1 MHPVAWSTT
10 FSPSRDGQNPS
21 YSEKSWKFQITYQI
35 YPHFWWL
42 KLERCNNKESSWYL
56 NPGTISDQQGCTI
69 HGSNISIPDA
79 SVNLD
84 SNDGLNDGPETNY
97 HGRIRG
103 TWGGQ
108 TCTPYMHMD
117 VDTDRYRDIKLWSWY
132 IHYLLI
138 QLSSYYK
145 YIYTHNITQPHIYWC
160 TCAGS
165 FAYYDRGTGTF
176 PHLSSCRDG
185 VFKSQATEAPLG
197 PQPWWDGR
205 YMVCHRPFFGYIVV
219 TSGMSYL

>member
-10 FSPSRDGQNPS
+10 FSPSSDGQNPS

-108 TCTPYMHMD
+108 ACTPYMHMD

-132 IHYLLI
+132 IYIHYI
-138 QLSSYYK
+138 
-145 YIYTHNITQPHIYWC
+145 YIYTLFTYSIIVILYIYIY
-160 TCAGS
+160 TTT
-165 FAYYDRGTGTF
+165 YLLMYM
-176 PHLSSCRDG
+176 CR
-185 VFKSQATEAPLG
+185 VICIL
-197 PQPWWDGR
+197 W
-205 YMVCHRPFFGYIVV
+205 
-219 TSGMSYL
+219 